1 MYTWGQEGLEMAPD
15 YASDMERDNARFQ
28 QEMMRLRASNQ
39 YEMSSMQER
48 ARMEAQLLAMKEGY
62 LPRNMA
68 SELMGIRP
76 SPYAPPGEGQINE
89 SMLPELLGGA
99 AGLGAGLKFSPQ
111 IGAGLSKAGSALGG
125 LNPVGSYA
133 DEVLKGAAGATRSGV
148 ASLLNQTVPNVKSAG
163 IKNLLQGVGK
173 AGVDASIGM
182 SNLGSKL
189 AGKGSLKGIAKML
202 GGAAK
207 LGGKAGGPLG
217 MVAGIAAGELI
228 ENLLAGDDE
237 EEAKRRY
244 LSQMF

>member
-1 MYTWGQEGLEMAPD
+1 MYTWGQQGLEMAPD

-39 YEMSSMQER
+39 YEMSTLEER
-48 ARMEAQLLAMKEGY
+48 ARMEAQLLALKEGY
-62 LPRNMA
+62 LPQDMA
-68 SELMGIRP
+68 SQLLGVP
-76 SPYAPPGEGQINE
+76 AAPVGGGSNG
-89 SMLPELLGGA
+89 SMLPELLGGG
-99 AGLGAGLKFSPQ
+99 AGFAAGLKFSPQ
-111 IGAGLSKAGSALGG
+111 IGAGLGKAGSVLGG

-133 DEVLKGAAGATRSGV
+133 DDVLKAASGATRTGV

-163 IKNLLQGVGK
+163 IKNLLQGAGK

-189 AGKGSLKGIAKML
+189 AGKGSLKGIAKLL

-217 MVAGIAAGELI
+217 TIAGIAVGELI

-244 LSQMF
+244 LSQLY

>member
-39 YEMSSMQER
+39 YEMSSLQER

-62 LPRNMA
+62 LPQNMT
-68 SELMGIRP
+68 SDLLGIP
-76 SPYAPPGEGQINE
+76 SAPAGGGQGQD

-99 AGLGAGLKFSPQ
+99 AGFGAGLKFSPQ

-163 IKNLLQGVGK
+163 IKNLLQGAGK
-173 AGVDASIGM
+173 AGVDASVGM

-189 AGKGSLKGIAKML
+189 AGKGSLKGIAKLL

-244 LSQMF
+244 LSQLY

>member
-1 MYTWGQEGLEMAPD
+1 MYTWGQQGLEMAPD

-76 SPYAPPGEGQINE
+76 SPYAPAGEVQIQN

-111 IGAGLSKAGSALGG
+111 IGAGLGKAGTAVGAMGPLG
-125 LNPVGSYA
+125 SMA
-133 DEVLKGAAGATRSGV
+133 DDVLKMAADGVRTGAAGAMRGASTAQMSGLK
-148 ASLLNQTVPNVKSAG
+148 SLL
-163 IKNLLQGVGK
+163 KNTGK
-173 AGVDASIGM
+173 AGAYTSMGLEG
-182 SNLGSKL
+182 LGSKL
-189 AGKGSLKGIAKML
+189 AGKGSLKGIAKLL

-228 ENLLAGDDE
+228 ENLLGGDDE

-244 LSQMF
+244 LSQLY

>member
-1 MYTWGQEGLEMAPD
+1 MYTWGEQGLEMAPD

-39 YEMSSMQER
+39 YEMSTLEER
-48 ARMEAQLLAMKEGY
+48 ARMEAQLLALKEGY
-62 LPRNMA
+62 LPQDMA
-68 SELMGIRP
+68 SQLLGVP
-76 SPYAPPGEGQINE
+76 SAPASGGGGND

-99 AGLGAGLKFSPQ
+99 AGFGAGLKFSPQ
-111 IGAGLSKAGSALGG
+111 IGAGLGKAGSALGG

-133 DEVLKGAAGATRSGV
+133 DDVLKAASGATRTGV

-163 IKNLLQGVGK
+163 IKNLLQGAGK
-173 AGVDASIGM
+173 VGVDASIGM
-182 SNLGSKL
+182 NNLGSKL
-189 AGKGSLKGIAKML
+189 AGKGSLKGIAKLL

-217 MVAGIAAGELI
+217 MIAGIAAGELI
-228 ENLLAGDDE
+228 ENLLAGDDA

-244 LSQMF
+244 LSQLY

>member
-1 MYTWGQEGLEMAPD
+1 MAPD

-39 YEMSSMQER
+39 YEMSTLEER
-48 ARMEAQLLAMKEGY
+48 ARMEAQLLALKEGY
-62 LPRNMA
+62 LPQDMA
-68 SELMGIRP
+68 SQLLGVP
-76 SPYAPPGEGQINE
+76 AAPVGGGGGND
-89 SMLPELLGGA
+89 SMLPELLGGG
-99 AGLGAGLKFSPQ
+99 AGFAAGLKFSPQ

-125 LNPVGSYA
+125 LSPVGSYA
-133 DEVLKGAAGATRSGV
+133 DDVLKGAAGATRTGV
-148 ASLLNQTVPNVKSAG
+148 ASLLNQTIPNVKSAG
-163 IKNLLQGVGK
+163 IKNLLQGAGK

-189 AGKGSLKGIAKML
+189 AGKGSLKGIAKLL

-217 MVAGIAAGELI
+217 TIAGIAVGELI
-228 ENLLAGDDE
+228 ENLLTGDDE

-244 LSQMF
+244 LSQLY

>member
-1 MYTWGQEGLEMAPD
+1 MYTWGQQGLEMAPD

-39 YEMSSMQER
+39 YEMSTLEER
-48 ARMEAQLLAMKEGY
+48 ARMEAQLLALKEGY
-62 LPRNMA
+62 LPQDMA
-68 SELMGIRP
+68 SQLLGVP
-76 SPYAPPGEGQINE
+76 SAPAGGGGND
-89 SMLPELLGGA
+89 SMLPEILGGA
-99 AGLGAGLKFSPQ
+99 AGFGAGLKFSPQ

-133 DEVLKGAAGATRSGV
+133 DDVLKAASGATRTGV
-148 ASLLNQTVPNVKSAG
+148 SSLLNQTMPNVKSSG
-163 IKNLLQGVGK
+163 IQSLLQG
-173 AGVDASIGM
+173 AGRGASAATNGM
-182 SNLGSKL
+182 EALGSKL
-189 AGKGSLKGIAKML
+189 AGKGSLKGIAKLL

-244 LSQMF
+244 LSQLY